1 MAGVRP
7 GLVVLL
13 LLAGALAWAGCSTVA
28 GSSTDDSEII
38 SALHLKKSDGGYEI
52 NGEPFCRIDQLLN
65 DVGEVNSAS
74 EEKGINFVIA
84 APNGEVGVV
93 AHPPFAPN
101 CKREAEAALKKLT
114 RQSNNSD

>member
-1 MAGVRP
+1 MAGVRR

-13 LLAGALAWAGCSTVA
+13 ILTGALAWAGCSTVA
-28 GSSTDDSEII
+28 GSSTGDSEII

-65 DVGEVNSAS
+65 DVDEVNSAG
-74 EEKGINFVIA
+74 EEKGTNFVIA
-84 APNGEVGVV
+84 SPNGAVGVV

-101 CKREAEAALKKLT
+101 CKREAETALKKLA
-114 RQSNNSD
+114 RQSGNSD

>member
-1 MAGVRP
+1 MPGVRR

-13 LLAGALAWAGCSTVA
+13 ILAGALGWAGCSTVA

-52 NGEPFCRIDQLLN
+52 NGEPFCQIDQLLN
-65 DVGEVNSAS
+65 DVDEVNSAGD
-74 EEKGINFVIA
+74 EKGPNFVIA
-84 APNGEVGVV
+84 SPNGAVGVV

-101 CKREAEAALKKLT
+101 CKREAEAALKKLA
-114 RQSNNSD
+114 RKSSNSD